1 MKHNRT
7 SREEFEPLELKIMDA
22 MFQLRSQGKEEVSV
36 AEIKRA
42 INREHEIQEGDEDL
56 IFTLTDQADSL
67 RLQ

>member
-7 SREEFEPLELKIMDA
+7 QRDEFEPLELQIMDA
-22 MFQLRSQGKEEVSV
+22 MFQLRSQGKEEISV

-42 INREHEIQEGDEDL
+42 INREHEIQDGDEDL
-56 IFTLTDQADSL
+56 FFSLTDQANSL

>member
-7 SREEFEPLELKIMDA
+7 SREEFEPLELEIMDA
-22 MFQLRSQGKEEVSV
+22 MFRLASEGKEEVSI
-36 AEIKRA
+36 AEIKRS

-56 IFTLTDQADSL
+56 IFSLTDQANLL

>member
-7 SREEFEPLELKIMDA
+7 SRDEFEPLELEIMDA
-22 MFQLRSQGKEEVSV
+22 MFRLASEGKEEVSV

-56 IFTLTDQADSL
+56 IFTLTDQANPL